1 MAPPDMEWLLWAKR
15 LKDEHQSLLQ
25 RVAGFE
31 KAAMQL
37 ALEKNLLAQ
46 EHEGALEHIQ
56 ELTRASSALKESKLT
71 SEKDIGVLKKGL
83 QRTQDEM
90 KLVKA
95 DCQKLFDEHDA
106 MRKSVSNLEVAVE
119 QITSDKSVEVLK
131 TQQGILE
138 GQIDHAT
145 QDVHRWKKQADAANE
160 RLESKIL
167 EQKSEIETLTAKLN
181 NRPGKTPT
189 QC

>member
-15 LKDEHQSLLQ
+15 FKDEHQSLLQ
-25 RVAGFE
+25 RVAGLE

-37 ALEKNLLAQ
+37 ALEKNQLAQ
-46 EHEGALEHIQ
+46 EHKEALEHIQ
-56 ELTRASSALKESKLT
+56 ELTKASSALKESKLT

-106 MRKSVSNLEVAVE
+106 MRKSVGNLEVAVE
-119 QITSDKSVEVLK
+119 QITSDKSGEQ
-131 TQQGILE
+131 T
-138 GQIDHAT
+138 
-145 QDVHRWKKQADAANE
+145 DAANE

-167 EQKSEIETLTAKLN
+167 EQKSEIETLTAKFN

-189 QC
+189 QY